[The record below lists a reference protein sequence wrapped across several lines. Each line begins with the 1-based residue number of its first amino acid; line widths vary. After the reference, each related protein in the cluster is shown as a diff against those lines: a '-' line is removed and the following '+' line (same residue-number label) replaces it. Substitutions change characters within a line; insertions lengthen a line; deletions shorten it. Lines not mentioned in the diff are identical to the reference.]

1 MKQKPLN
8 LTKPNNNDQ
17 SKSLKDCK
25 HEKYKIDNEFGIL
38 YRVIT
43 TYNANQPQIF
53 KTLPLEELD
62 SNSTDFFFTLM
73 KNLKCETFTMYYE
86 NNYEI
91 KKIINLIY
99 QQDLQLS
106 HDQLLFLKQFFN
118 NIRNALITLFDMHIK
133 PIINSTTVESRVK
146 GNNHI
151 DYTLPSKPRI
161 LN

>member
-8 LTKPNNNDQ
+8 LIKPNNNHQ
-17 SKSLKDCK
+17 SKSLKNCK

-43 TYNANQPQIF
+43 TYNNNQPQIF

-73 KNLKCETFTMYYE
+73 KNLKCEHFSIYYE

-91 KKIINLIY
+91 KNIINLMH
-99 QQDLQLS
+99 QQDLQLT

-118 NIRNALITLFDMHIK
+118 NISNALITLFDMHIK
-133 PIINSTTVESRVK
+133 PIINNTVESSVK
-146 GNNHI
+146 TNNNI
-151 DYTLPSKPRI
+151 DYTLPSTKPRI